1 MKERIRVQAYFKEF
15 DWLKKYVEPEDVGSV
30 KVGRI
35 NGDMINSRSRI
46 YKSVEWA
53 DPLGG
58 SGVTNYEDEWLLI
71 NHHGDLCCKLGT
83 IVHERKPNYKWWKP
97 STWGYTEYDVPESLS
112 DALVRLGDKSGD
124 VTYLL
129 VLKPQENRPEIRI
142 YKSPKNFTLKDWVG
156 QLRQQ
161 AENTVK
167 QQIAAAEKEVKKE
180 VESV

>member
-58 SGVTNYEDEWLLI
+58 SGVTNYEDE
-71 NHHGDLCCKLGT
+71 
-83 IVHERKPNYKWWKP
+83 
-97 STWGYTEYDVPESLS
+97 
-112 DALVRLGDKSGD
+112 
-124 VTYLL
+124 
-129 VLKPQENRPEIRI
+129 
-142 YKSPKNFTLKDWVG
+142 
-156 QLRQQ
+156 
-161 AENTVK
+161 
-167 QQIAAAEKEVKKE
+167 
-180 VESV
+180 

>member
-1 MKERIRVQAYFKEF
+1 
-15 DWLKKYVEPEDVGSV
+15 
-30 KVGRI
+30 
-35 NGDMINSRSRI
+35 
-46 YKSVEWA
+46 
-53 DPLGG
+53 
-58 SGVTNYEDEWLLI
+58 
-71 NHHGDLCCKLGT
+71 
-83 IVHERKPNYKWWKP
+83 
-97 STWGYTEYDVPESLS
+97 
-112 DALVRLGDKSGD
+112 LGDKSGD